1 MGEIGPRRT
10 AFFIGRICRKSY
22 IGRSAS
28 PLEKHRLALKN
39 HNLVRFPYRWFP
51 FCASLSLR
59 FNTDVQS
66 IHLRFA
72 SDDSSIVLRSFLDS
86 RTELERRLNGDWT
99 ELERSSNGGSTED
112 ERRTNG
118 ERTEDQR
125 RMNGERTEN
134 ERRTNGERTEN
145 DAEIY
150 HRNYWADCNTVSL
163 LIIFQELIKVDF
175 GTYPHRQQK
184 PTKSCSTF
192 VGFQPSTQQYKR

>member
-10 AFFIGRICRKSY
+10 AVFIGRICRKSY

-28 PLEKHRLALKN
+28 PLEKRRFALKN
-39 HNLVRFPYRWFP
+39 YNLVRFPYRWFP
-51 FCASLSLR
+51 FCASLPLR

-72 SDDSSIVLRSFLDS
+72 SDDSSIILRSFLDS
-86 RTELERRLNGDWT
+86 RTELERRLNGA
-99 ELERSSNGGSTED
+99 
-112 ERRTNG
+112 
-118 ERTEDQR
+118 RTEDQR

-150 HRNYWADCNTVSL
+150 RRNYWADCNTVSL

-192 VGFQPSTQQYKR
+192 DGFQPSTQQYKR

>member
-1 MGEIGPRRT
+1 MPGYRMPPHQMGHPVMGAIGPRRT
-10 AFFIGRICRKSY
+10 AVFIGRICRKSY

-86 RTELERRLNGDWT
+86 RTELER
-99 ELERSSNGGSTED
+99 SSNGGLTED
-112 ERRTNG
+112 ERRTN
-118 ERTEDQR
+118 E
-125 RMNGERTEN
+125 ERTEN
-134 ERRTNGERTEN
+134 ERRTNGERTKNERRTNEERTKN

-150 HRNYWADCNTVSL
+150 RRNCWAHCNTVSL

-175 GTYPHRQQK
+175 GTYPYRQQK
-184 PTKSCSTF
+184 TNKIM
-192 VGFQPSTQQYKR
+192 